1 MSWDDW
7 SPDVRMAAAQALGT
21 TGHAK
26 VSANLTQLCHLTVHL
41 VLSFILCS
49 YCHSWFMMN

>member
-7 SPDVRMAAAQALGT
+7 SPDVKMAAAQALGT

-26 VSANLTQLCHLTVHL
+26 VPANLTQPQPM
-41 VLSFILCS
+41 SS
-49 YCHSWFMMN
+49 YCILSILIYNVFLLP

>member
-49 YCHSWFMMN
+49 YYHSWFMMN